1 MLASFQHLA
10 VGFDKWL
17 CMCNYPFSRAS
28 NLLTL
33 KHFSWSC
40 FPAKSFPF
48 FFFPPRYFIFRAVE
62 KISVLGRCFLGLLG
76 FVLLGFFHSLPSQ
89 EGLNYFIFCS
99 CLLLSSDWSWE
110 HQPESENLTTVSRKE
125 IQCVCVCAGCKRCA
139 FFNLGG
145 VCCNSPTAKTRN
157 WKLSSI
163 VLLWF
168 QNWIWKSSIF

>member
-48 FFFPPRYFIFRAVE
+48 FFSLPA
-62 KISVLGRCFLGLLG
+62 ISSLELLRRFLFWGDVFLG
-76 FVLLGFFHSLPSQ
+76 FWVLFCLVFFHSLPSQ

-168 QNWIWKSSIF
+168 QNWIWKSSVF